1 MKILG
6 LHIETHDT
14 GAALIKDGKIIAAV
28 NEERLSRVKMD
39 GSIPWRSIKEV
50 LRIANAKEGDI
61 DVIAFSG
68 FKPGSKKLFYF
79 FWQQA
84 QRAVYTKGSYL
95 KSFLNPKTFN
105 FGRFLRQ
112 TGIAAAIEY
121 FGVTKGAREI
131 IREFKRK
138 GFSGSVIFVNHD
150 LAHAAGAYFTSGFD
164 PVRSRPAEGT
174 ATTASG
180 RSASNG
186 VEKGFVAIIEGSSF
200 DNTASFW
207 QAEHGNLEKIHEIPL
222 PHSLGRYYEVV
233 TAILGFHPKKHGG
246 KITGLAAFGDPKKYY
261 DKVAAL
267 LTVKGLEVKVSPKL
281 FSLYD
286 EYFARG
292 RKLPLYFEDASRED
306 VAAAF
311 QKRLEDVVLEL
322 MRSLLAKYPSD
333 TIMLSGGVCA
343 NVKLNMEIMRLPQIK
358 KIFVH
363 PGMGDAG
370 QALGAALWAYSAHNQ
385 NFRPFRL
392 DNVYWGPSYSDSEV
406 EAGLKKSDLEYSR
419 PDNLAETVAGLLN
432 HKKVVGLFNGRMEY
446 GPRALG
452 NRSILY
458 PATDRSVND
467 WLNKQ
472 LKRTEF
478 MPFAP
483 VTLDERAYDCYLK
496 EDIDKCRQAAQFMT
510 IAVGV
515 TDFMKERMPAAV
527 HIDGTARPQLMT
539 REINPLYYDIL
550 KNYEKLTGL
559 PTLVN
564 TSFNMH
570 EEPIVCAPEDAI
582 KAYEASRLDALVIG
596 NYLVTRN

>member
-14 GAALIKDGKIIAAV
+14 GAALIEDGKVIAAV
-28 NEERLSRVKMD
+28 NEERLSRIKMD
-39 GSIPWRSIKEV
+39 GSIPWHSISEV
-50 LRIANAKEGDI
+50 LKIAKIRESDI
-61 DVIAFSG
+61 DIIAFSG
-68 FKPGSKKLFYF
+68 FKPGPRKLFYF

-84 QRAVYTKGSYL
+84 GRAIYTKGAYL
-95 KSFLNPKTFN
+95 KSFLNPKTFDA
-105 FGRFLRQ
+105 GRFLRQ
-112 TGIAAAIEY
+112 TGLAAVFEY
-121 FGVTKGAREI
+121 FKVRRGMRQI
-131 IREFKRK
+131 IGKFKNSGFGGRIEF
-138 GFSGSVIFVNHD
+138 VDHD

-164 PVRSRPAEGT
+164 RGL
-174 ATTASG
+174 
-180 RSASNG
+180 
-186 VEKGFVAIIEGSSF
+186 VAIIEGSSF
-200 DNTASFW
+200 NNTASFW
-207 QAEHGNLEKIHEIPL
+207 QAENGDLKKIHEIPL

-261 DKVAAL
+261 DKVATL
-267 LTVKGLEVKVSPKL
+267 LTVKGLEIEVSPKL

-286 EYFARG
+286 EYFARD
-292 RKLPLYFEDASRED
+292 RKLPLYFDGANRED

-322 MRSLLAKYPSD
+322 MRNLLAKYPTD
-333 TIMLSGGVCA
+333 TVMLSGGVCA
-343 NVKLNMEIMRLPQIK
+343 NVKLNMEIMRLSQIK
-358 KIFVH
+358 RVFVH

-370 QALGAALWAYSAHNQ
+370 QALGAAIWAYKDTDK
-385 NFRPFRL
+385 NFKPFEL
-392 DNVYWGPSYSDSEV
+392 HNVYFGPEYSDE
-406 EAGLKKSDLEYSR
+406 EIEKDLKKYGLNYSK
-419 PDNLAETVAGLLN
+419 PENVAGEVAKILAD
-432 HKKVVGLFNGRMEY
+432 KKVVGLFNGRMEY

-483 VTLDERAYDCYLK
+483 VTLDERAYDCYRK
-496 EDIDKCRQAAQFMT
+496 EDIDKCRYAARFMT

-515 TDFMKERMPAAV
+515 TEFMKEKMPAAV
-527 HIDGTARPQLMT
+527 HIDGTARPQLIT

-559 PTLVN
+559 PALVN

-582 KAYEASRLDALVIG
+582 KAYEASKLDALVMG
-596 NYLVTRN
+596 NYLVIRK